1 VEIGGAV
8 KNVIAIAAG
17 VVEGLGLGNNAR
29 AGLITRG
36 LAEISRLACA
46 AGARRDT
53 LAGLAGL
60 GDLVLTCTG
69 SLSRNRQL
77 GMALAKGGTAAAV
90 ERETRM
96 IAEGARTVVSA
107 LALARRY
114 SVSLPICHEVGA
126 VLFDGKPPADALV
139 SLLERPLKREDR

>member
-1 VEIGGAV
+1 M
-8 KNVIAIAAG
+8 
-17 VVEGLGLGNNAR
+17 
-29 AGLITRG
+29 
-36 LAEISRLACA
+36 
-46 AGARRDT
+46 
-53 LAGLAGL
+53 AGLAGL

-96 IAEGARTVVSA
+96 IAEGTRTVVSA

-114 SVSLPICHEVGA
+114 SVTLPICHEVGA

>member
-1 VEIGGAV
+1 M
-8 KNVIAIAAG
+8 
-17 VVEGLGLGNNAR
+17 
-29 AGLITRG
+29 T
-36 LAEISRLACA
+36 RLAVA
-46 AGARRDT
+46 LGAISGT
-53 LAGLAGL
+53 MAGLAGL

-77 GMALAKGGTAAAV
+77 GMALAKGGSAASV

-114 SVSLPICHEVGA
+114 SVTLPICHEVGA
-126 VLFDGKPPADALV
+126 VLFEGKPPADALA
-139 SLLERPLKREDR
+139 SLLERPVKREDR